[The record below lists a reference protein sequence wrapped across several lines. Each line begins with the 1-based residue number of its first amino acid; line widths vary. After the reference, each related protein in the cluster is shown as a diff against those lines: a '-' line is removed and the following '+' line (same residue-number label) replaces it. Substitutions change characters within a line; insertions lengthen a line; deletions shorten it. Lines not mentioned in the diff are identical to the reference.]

1 MSIGVTRELI
11 DGKCEKGHSVEIL
24 TNGYGFCPACSVE
37 GDLNHTL
44 YKAQEGYITPG
55 TLEYSDDN
63 I

>member
-1 MSIGVTRELI
+1 MGIGVTRELI

>member
-44 YKAQEGYITPG
+44 YIAQEGYITPG
-55 TLEYSDDN
+55 TQEYNND
-63 I
+63 

>member
-1 MSIGVTRELI
+1 MSIGVTRDLI

>member
-24 TNGYGFCPACSVE
+24 TNGYGFCPACSAE
-37 GDLNHTL
+37 GDLNHIL
-44 YKAQEGYITPG
+44 YIAQKGYTTPG
-55 TLEYSDDN
+55 TLEYNDDN